1 MGFKHKVENNPQ
13 NLPSMVPLSILA
25 LYVLKKK
32 QTNQKNIQV
41 MSFAI

>member
-13 NLPSMVPLSILA
+13 YLPSMIPLSILA

-32 QTNQKNIQV
+32 KQKNIQV